1 MSDMIKIQVR
11 QKIKSFGI
19 RTHIKKE
26 RTHMSDMKI
35 RRLFLAALW
44 DVLFLAV
51 AETVSWVS
59 MRTYRVS

>member
-35 RRLFLAALW
+35 RRLVLAALFAA
-44 DVLFLAV
+44 LC
-51 AETVSWVS
+51 TVMTLVIQVPSP
-59 MRTYRVS
+59 MQG